1 MTRRVVAL
9 VAAAGKGTRLGAS
22 VPKAFV
28 RLRERSLVE
37 RSVRAMIHSAVVDEI
52 IVLVSPEMA
61 DFAAELLEQRGLLDN
76 GEVPVRLVHGGG
88 ERADSVWAGLRMIR
102 EDEAVVLIHDAA
114 RALTPPGMIARVT
127 CAVLEGHPAVIPVL
141 PVADTIKQVAG
152 GRVLGTP
159 DRSSLR
165 AVQTPQGFDLG
176 VLRAANEA
184 YFSAVDPG
192 FTATDDAS
200 LMEWHG
206 VEVTCVQGDPMAFKV
221 TTPIDM
227 TLARTIVDEAE
238 PTIFEVPSD

>member
-102 EDEAVVLIHDAA
+102 EDEAPLS
-114 RALTPPGMIARVT
+114 PP
-127 CAVLEGHPAVIPVL
+127 
-141 PVADTIKQVAG
+141 
-152 GRVLGTP
+152 
-159 DRSSLR
+159 
-165 AVQTPQGFDLG
+165 
-176 VLRAANEA
+176 
-184 YFSAVDPG
+184 
-192 FTATDDAS
+192 
-200 LMEWHG
+200 
-206 VEVTCVQGDPMAFKV
+206 
-221 TTPIDM
+221 
-227 TLARTIVDEAE
+227 
-238 PTIFEVPSD
+238 